1 VFSHHPKDDDKATY
15 IHGNIAEQV
24 AAIKQQ
30 PGKDI
35 WLYGGGK
42 LITTFI
48 ELGLIDVYR
57 LAVHP
62 VLLGE
67 GKPLFSGFKNRVG
80 LSLINSTSHKSGVV
94 LLEYALRAN

>member
-1 VFSHHPKDDDKATY
+1 M
-15 IHGNIAEQV
+15 E
-24 AAIKQQ
+24 IKQQ

-48 ELGLIDVYR
+48 NLGLVDVLR

-62 VLLGE
+62 VILGS
-67 GKPLFSGFKNRVG
+67 GKPLFKDIKKRMG
-80 LSLINSTSHKSGVV
+80 LNLTGAKASKSGVV
-94 LLEYALRAN
+94 LLEYEAASDKTINH